1 MRIRHHFGLALVWF
15 LAGAVLSSP
24 VQNLPE
30 GTMRDQIVTN
40 TERLSNL
47 ERQLRDAQVNMNTAN
62 LLAIKVGVMDNQIE
76 TQAKEIDSLRSIV
89 YGALTLATTS
99 LVGMLGFLLR
109 SWFSWLGDQR
119 TRKYGD

>member
-1 MRIRHHFGLALVWF
+1 
-15 LAGAVLSSP
+15 
-24 VQNLPE
+24 
-30 GTMRDQIVTN
+30 MRDQIVTN